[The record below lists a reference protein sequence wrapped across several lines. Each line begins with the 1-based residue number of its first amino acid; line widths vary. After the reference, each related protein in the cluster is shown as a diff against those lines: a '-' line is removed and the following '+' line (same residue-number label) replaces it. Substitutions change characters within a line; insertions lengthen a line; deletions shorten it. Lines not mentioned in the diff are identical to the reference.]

1 MGQLA
6 FGPGATDWQDR
17 VNVARM
23 RKERLAK
30 AQRAL
35 KKHGIAVCLVTK
47 NDGIRY
53 VTGTK
58 GGAFMPQLRYALVF
72 QDRDPILFE
81 YGPSLVHNKVNCSW
95 IKPEDLRFS
104 YPWLGGVGGR
114 EVARATAKKFAAG
127 ILEALRENG
136 LAKEILGIDTLDEI
150 GKEALAEAGI
160 KTVSAGAAL
169 HEARRT
175 KTQDEVLCIKMALAL
190 ADVAFAKAFQVMRV
204 GVSEKEVL
212 AEAVSAAV
220 KAGGESMHWPNIR
233 TGPNSFEDY
242 SGASTDRILQVGDM
256 GYINFCSGSISFM
269 GYMTCYYRDFIV
281 GRKPTPQE
289 KDWHKQVYD
298 RLQAVISEI
307 KPGKTT
313 LDAVKH
319 FPTCDKWGY
328 EAEEHI
334 LCKEIGHGIGLSGYE
349 QPTITHAW
357 SHANPEPFEEGMVIA
372 VEGREG
378 EHLVGGSR
386 IEEMVLVTATGT
398 ELLTRIPAEELLVV
412 GDMFGSK

>member
-6 FGPGATDWQDR
+6 FGPGATDWQER

-23 RKERLAK
+23 RKERLGK
-30 AQRAL
+30 AQQAL

-95 IKPEDLRFS
+95 LKPENLRFS
-104 YPWLGGVGGR
+104 YAWLGGVGGR
-114 EVARATAKKFAAG
+114 EVARATGKKFAAG
-127 ILEALRENG
+127 ILEALKENG
-136 LAKEILGIDTLDEI
+136 LEKEALGFDALDEI
-150 GKEALAEAGI
+150 GKEALAEVGI
-160 KTVSAGAAL
+160 RTVSAGIAL

-175 KTQDEVLCIKMALAL
+175 KTQDEILCIKMAIAL
-190 ADVAFAKAFQVMRV
+190 AEVAFSRAHQVMRV
-204 GVSEKEVL
+204 GVKETEVL

-220 KAGGESMHWPNIR
+220 RAGGESLHWPNMR
-233 TGPNSFEDY
+233 SGPNSFEDY

-256 GYINFCSGSISFM
+256 AFINFCSGAISFM
-269 GYMTCYYRDFIV
+269 GYLTCYYRTFMV
-281 GRKPTPQE
+281 GRQPTAKE
-289 KDWHKQVYD
+289 RDWHKQIYD
-298 RLQAVISEI
+298 PLQAVIAEI
-307 KPGKTT
+307 KPGATT
-313 LDAVKH
+313 ADAVKH
-319 FPTCDKWGY
+319 FPPCTKWGY
-328 EAEEHI
+328 AEEEHI

-349 QPTITHAW
+349 QPTITRAW
-357 SHANPEPFEEGMVIA
+357 SLEHPETFEEGMVIA

-386 IEEMVLVTATGT
+386 LEEMVLVTATGT
-398 ELLTRIPAEELLVV
+398 ELLTRIPAQEMLVA
-412 GDMFGSK
+412 GDMFS